1 MFDDLPPLS
10 HQEQQRAVEEIQN
23 LMAEGMSTAQAIKII
38 AEKIRAEHKAQSSE

>member
-10 HQEQQRAVEEIQN
+10 HQEQQRAVEEIQK

-38 AEKIRAEHKAQSSE
+38 AEKIRAEQKAQSAE